1 MGKSRKNSRYK
12 AMFRMIEANGAIHNT
27 PVCVGRQLIALHGDS
42 MRYVHE
48 AKRWLVYDGVRW
60 SIDHNSVQMEKKL
73 RDLGEAYR
81 WMANEVGEYHPLWK
95 TLLKVVK
102 MIEGDRETAIKRRAS
117 REPGITIDFAALDNK
132 EYILGCPNGQ
142 VDLRC
147 GKLLKR
153 DPENLVT
160 KTTRTKFIPNSPPPT
175 KFLEFLD
182 EAMLGRQDLVEFIQ
196 VMLGYCLTGS
206 TREQKMFFLYGP
218 HGSNG
223 KSTLLNIVNA
233 IMGEYSTTT
242 SSQTF
247 TSRAEDNNKL
257 YALASLRG
265 SRLVTAS
272 ETSRNKTLN
281 EEVMK
286 LLTGGDLISA
296 RHPYGSPFR
305 YSAHFKSFM
314 ATNHLPRLSNDL
326 ATWRRVVIVPF
337 EAEFIPADEMDPS
350 KMRSDRRARFE
361 EGRVMERNSKLMLQ
375 LEREYESILGW
386 MVQGA
391 VKWYERGLVLPES
404 VNVSIAKYRKSCDFV
419 GGFLS
424 DRTDIA
430 AESNGAHPK
439 SKFCTVAELFTAYED
454 WCEAENLEPV
464 TKASFG
470 KHMKA
475 NGYIN
480 KAIKNHR
487 SPKDP
492 TTRVWMLEPRPE
504 HDGVMGVVPK

>member
-1 MGKSRKNSRYK
+1 
-12 AMFRMIEANGAIHNT
+12 
-27 PVCVGRQLIALHGDS
+27 
-42 MRYVHE
+42 
-48 AKRWLVYDGVRW
+48 
-60 SIDHNSVQMEKKL
+60 
-73 RDLGEAYR
+73 
-81 WMANEVGEYHPLWK
+81 
-95 TLLKVVK
+95 
-102 MIEGDRETAIKRRAS
+102 
-117 REPGITIDFAALDNK
+117 ITIDFAALDNK

-286 LLTGGDLISA
+286 LLTG
-296 RHPYGSPFR
+296 
-305 YSAHFKSFM
+305 
-314 ATNHLPRLSNDL
+314 
-326 ATWRRVVIVPF
+326 
-337 EAEFIPADEMDPS
+337 
-350 KMRSDRRARFE
+350 
-361 EGRVMERNSKLMLQ
+361 
-375 LEREYESILGW
+375 
-386 MVQGA
+386 
-391 VKWYERGLVLPES
+391 
-404 VNVSIAKYRKSCDFV
+404 
-419 GGFLS
+419 
-424 DRTDIA
+424 
-430 AESNGAHPK
+430 
-439 SKFCTVAELFTAYED
+439 
-454 WCEAENLEPV
+454 
-464 TKASFG
+464 
-470 KHMKA
+470 
-475 NGYIN
+475 
-480 KAIKNHR
+480 
-487 SPKDP
+487 
-492 TTRVWMLEPRPE
+492 
-504 HDGVMGVVPK
+504 